1 MVDSGNDIGMWHY
14 VQNGQ
19 ACGPIETAA
28 LQALLQNGSLGP
40 EALVWKQ
47 GLPDWVPARSVPDL
61 VASGTPDLPPPPIP
75 ASGFPPSVPA
85 ASMDPETLDIEH
97 NKVFAV
103 LAYIGILFLVPL
115 LAAPRSRFARY
126 HTNQGIVLFLSVL
139 VLWAGV
145 AVLAA
150 IPLVNVITIPLTIP
164 AVVILPAGA
173 LIFMIIGI
181 IHAASGEYK
190 PLPWIGHFRLLS

>member
-1 MVDSGNDIGMWHY
+1 MVNSCNEMGMWHY

-19 ACGPIETAA
+19 ARGPIETPA
-28 LQALLQNGSLGP
+28 LQALLQNGSLGLD
-40 EALVWKQ
+40 ALVWKQ

-61 VASGTPDLPPPPIP
+61 ASSGAPGMTPPPIP
-75 ASGFPPSVPA
+75 PSGFPPNVPA
-85 ASMDPETLDIEH
+85 ASMDPDTFDIEH

-126 HTNQGIVLFLSVL
+126 HTNQGLVLLLSYL
-139 VLWAGV
+139 ILWAGV
-145 AVLAA
+145 AVLVA
-150 IPLVNVITIPLTIP
+150 IPIVNIITIPLSVPVAI
-164 AVVILPAGA
+164 ILPAGGVV
-173 LIFMIIGI
+173 FMVIGI
-181 IHAASGEYK
+181 IHAATGQYK